1 MIIKRVRKE
10 KKNRQLAMRFSD
22 FCCSKKY
29 KTNKMK
35 MMKGKTYQSGRSNM
49 WKWLLLKLRLLYPPW
64 R

>member
-10 KKNRQLAMRFSD
+10 KKNKQLVMRYSD

-35 MMKGKTYQSGRSNM
+35 MMKGKTYQSGRR
-49 WKWLLLKLRLLYPPW
+49 LLKLRLLYPPW